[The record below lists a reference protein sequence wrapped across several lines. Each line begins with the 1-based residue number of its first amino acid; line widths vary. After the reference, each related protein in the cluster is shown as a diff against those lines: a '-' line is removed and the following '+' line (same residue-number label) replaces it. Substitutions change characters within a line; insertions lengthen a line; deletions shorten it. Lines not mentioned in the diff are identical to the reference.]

1 LDLAAEQRR
10 NGLSSTSTTE
20 RKEPMG
26 MGTALMPFIRVV
38 RSLVLRVLLPIEGVR
53 LTLLVIE
60 ELAEAKNK

>member
-1 LDLAAEQRR
+1 
-10 NGLSSTSTTE
+10 
-20 RKEPMG
+20 

-38 RSLVLRVLLPIEGVR
+38 RSLGLRVLLPIEGVR